1 MLTEFPFQDG
11 GRPRPIVARLH
22 YYSDCVDILN
32 KAKEMKGTKLRNITV
47 SIFPDYTAKTARAR
61 AAFNDVRRQLRDISG
76 VRFGLFYPARL
87 RITYGNVQRDFLSPV
102 EAEKYIGLM
111 AK

>member
-1 MLTEFPFQDG
+1 
-11 GRPRPIVARLH
+11 
-22 YYSDCVDILN
+22 
-32 KAKEMKGTKLRNITV
+32 MKGTKLRNITV